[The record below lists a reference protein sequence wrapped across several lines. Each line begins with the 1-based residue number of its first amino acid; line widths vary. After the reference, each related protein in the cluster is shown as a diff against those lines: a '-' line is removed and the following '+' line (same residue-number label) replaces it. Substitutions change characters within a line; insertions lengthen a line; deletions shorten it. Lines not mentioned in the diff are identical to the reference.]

1 MAEVVAEDSE
11 LLDAV
16 GLPPRSRS
24 RSPSPAPSWSS
35 EEDEEPPASPASSPS
50 LPSSSPS
57 LEPAP
62 KVTPPSPPAS
72 PRETKPSPLRAKQVA
87 RQRKAV
93 PPPPPPPAVVELAA
107 APPLHRATPA
117 AGDWCVAGAHVQDVD
132 DSTVRGVVT
141 DCTHAFKEVTTTTG
155 SVVMMRRSK
164 LTRTTLTDEEVALC
178 ARPTSLKDYVQ
189 ARIDG
194 TIRVNHGENGREF
207 KNCYTCADGT
217 ERRQFEVKATHVRC
231 ALCGDA
237 HTWSLETDSLVLLN
251 SLKQH
256 CGQTKSNLL
265 CVQQHLERLVGSAGA
280 ESEDDGSEDEW
291 GAEERPTRRHLV
303 AAAEAAPAE
312 SSDEDLA
319 TLRKAKPANKPRDA
333 SMAPEPVTINAHSW
347 RCVGAHAEDADD
359 PTVRGIITSCPS
371 TSTREVTTTT
381 GAVVLRQTTE
391 IIQTTLTDD
400 EVARCVRP
408 TSMKDYVQARIDG
421 AIETRCGGH
430 DVKNRYTAADGTA
443 RIQFEATATHV
454 QCALCPNTPTWP
466 LDPDVTLLLKALR
479 EHCGQTGRRGI
490 QHTRCLEAS
499 LASRALPP
507 PKKAPPMSP
516 APIPKRKKPS
526 PLATEK
532 KASPLA
538 TDPRKRARQLSGA
551 EAAQARAEAVW
562 AGLAA
567 PSAPPPPPMFPPSP
581 PTSRV

>member
-1 MAEVVAEDSE
+1 MICTAAAHASQHAIRVWAAPDGFSWRAYAPNFEELHENITYNEREDEFDSTVDSKAPSNPQAELEALLGAHGCTLDDVLRVEATVFDAASGEWVPNTDGTEELAFDDAWTAPERARFRRALAALQGEDEAEAPAAVAEVVAEESE

-16 GLPPRSRS
+16 GLPPRPRS

-93 PPPPPPPAVVELAA
+93 PPPPPAVVGAAA

-117 AGDWCVAGAHVQDVD
+117 AGDWRIIGAHVQDSD
-132 DSTVRGVVT
+132 DATVRGVVT

-194 TIRVNHGENGREF
+194 TIRVSHGENGREF

-265 CVQQHLERLVGSAGA
+265 CVQQHLERLVESAGA
-280 ESEDDGSEDEW
+280 ESEANDSEDEW

-303 AAAEAAPAE
+303 AAAEAAPEE

-333 SMAPEPVTINAHSW
+333 SMAPEPVTINAP
-347 RCVGAHAEDADD
+347 A
-359 PTVRGIITSCPS
+359 
-371 TSTREVTTTT
+371 T
-381 GAVVLRQTTE
+381 GAAS
-391 IIQTTLTDD
+391 
-400 EVARCVRP
+400 ARTPR
-408 TSMKDYVQARIDG
+408 
-421 AIETRCGGH
+421 
-430 DVKNRYTAADGTA
+430 
-443 RIQFEATATHV
+443 
-454 QCALCPNTPTWP
+454 TPT
-466 LDPDVTLLLKALR
+466 T
-479 EHCGQTGRRGI
+479 RRSA
-490 QHTRCLEAS
+490 AS
-499 LASRALPP
+499 SRAVPVHRP
-507 PKKAPPMSP
+507 GK
-516 APIPKRKKPS
+516 
-526 PLATEK
+526 
-532 KASPLA
+532 
-538 TDPRKRARQLSGA
+538 
-551 EAAQARAEAVW
+551 
-562 AGLAA
+562 
-567 PSAPPPPPMFPPSP
+567 
-581 PTSRV
+581 